1 MAKFVNVLRV
11 VSAHPRHNPFRQP
24 GNAVAAHVLSFVS
37 FLFFAGKQVVYD
49 NNNTHINTRL
59 CVCECM
65 LQIESLAVLNV
76 G

>member
-37 FLFFAGKQVVYD
+37 FRFSFLPASKLF
-49 NNNTHINTRL
+49 TTITTRTFVRV
-59 CVCECM
+59 CVCV